1 MTSSNQ
7 YYTSHFYNVG
17 DGYSVSFSITYH
29 ENESGVPSV
38 VEMSSIWNPN
48 IPTPRDF
55 RRNIKINEKYL
66 IARNNYIAS
75 ISKKTNQNII
85 CFSL

>member
-7 YYTSHFYNVG
+7 YFTSHFYNFG
-17 DGYSVSFSITYH
+17 GGYLVSFSITYH

-38 VEMSSIWNPN
+38 VEINSIWNPN

-55 RRNIKINEKYL
+55 RRNIEINEKYL
-66 IARNNYIAS
+66 IARNNFIAS